1 MVSSFFCMCVALAA
15 GVGGGDGDIASSVI
29 GALSQHS
36 ATAVALL
43 LLTTSQHHSATE
55 LTLQRQCKHSK
66 SSL

>member
-43 LLTTSQHHSATE
+43 LLTTSQHSATE